1 MPPGRRHRP
10 GLLPE
15 HRISDAMFYK
25 WRTKDTRLE
34 VSGVKELRQMEEDN
48 RRLKHMGGAE
58 QEMKSI
64 TARSW

>member
-1 MPPGRRHRP
+1 
-10 GLLPE
+10 
-15 HRISDAMFYK
+15 MFYK